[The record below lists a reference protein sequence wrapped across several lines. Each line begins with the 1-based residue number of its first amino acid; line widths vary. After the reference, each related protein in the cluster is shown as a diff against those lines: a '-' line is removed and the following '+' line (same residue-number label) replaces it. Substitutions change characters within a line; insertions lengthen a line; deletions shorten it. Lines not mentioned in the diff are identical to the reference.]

1 MPSLDS
7 SRHLHGRGLLVVD
20 DVHVEAVDYWLVFRR
35 DDEEPRITSGWIAAN
50 LSMLERLWPD
60 HREVTLVLRDG
71 RTLKVELTSEFGA
84 CVAVDPPA

>member
-20 DVHVEAVDYWLVFRR
+20 DAHVEAVDYWLVFRR
-35 DDEEPRITSGWIAAN
+35 DHDEPRATSGWIAAK
-50 LSMLERLWPD
+50 LSILERLWPD
-60 HREVTLVLRDG
+60 HREVTLVLSDG

-84 CVAVDPPA
+84 CVAVEPPA